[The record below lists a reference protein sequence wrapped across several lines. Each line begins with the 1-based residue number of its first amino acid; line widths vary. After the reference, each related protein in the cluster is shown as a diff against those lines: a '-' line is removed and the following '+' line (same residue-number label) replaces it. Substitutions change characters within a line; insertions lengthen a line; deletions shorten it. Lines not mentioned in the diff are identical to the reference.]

1 MYAKN
6 INTEFNQEL
15 AKSYSKK
22 VEKFTY
28 DFGIIKGDWLI
39 LSPTSKVKIKNAKHR
54 WLISFEEIDITEY
67 NILVE
72 AEKDKFRLQEKRWSQ
87 IMDERNEKAYA
98 DGLVYK
104 ENLSKFK
111 DWAIQN
117 EITKSNFVHT
127 MSIQFKIKSK
137 HAWSLLK
144 K

>member
-39 LSPTSKVKIKNAKHR
+39 LSPTTKVKIKNCKHR
-54 WLISFEEIDITEY
+54 WLISFEEIDINEY
-67 NILVE
+67 NLLAEIQKEKIRLHAERME
-72 AEKDKFRLQEKRWSQ
+72 AIEKEVASKYDAEVR
-87 IMDERNEKAYA
+87 I
-98 DGLVYK
+98 YK
-104 ENLSKFK
+104 ENLAKFK

-127 MSIQFKIKSK
+127 MSIKFKIKSK
-137 HAWSLLK
+137 HAYRELI
-144 K
+144 